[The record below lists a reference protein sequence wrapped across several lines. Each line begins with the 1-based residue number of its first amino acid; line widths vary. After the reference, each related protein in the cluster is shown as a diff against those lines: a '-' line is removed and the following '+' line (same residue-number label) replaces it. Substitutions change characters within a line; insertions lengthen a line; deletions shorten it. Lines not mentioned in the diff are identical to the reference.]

1 MNAGKSQEG
10 MKEKTEQ
17 VAREVK
23 VTTGNGN
30 REQVSDKP
38 GSAEKGGPDLEK
50 AQDRQPP
57 DATRPFEEDN
67 SGL

>member
-1 MNAGKSQEG
+1 MSEGKNQRAME
-10 MKEKTEQ
+10 EQTEQ
-17 VAREVK
+17 VARENE

-30 REQVSDKP
+30 REHVSGKP

-50 AQDRQPP
+50 AQERQPP
-57 DATRPFEEDN
+57 DATRPTEKDN